1 MRLFFSSLLCLT
13 ALARGSPIVP
23 VKAVKSCQDYTVPLT
38 VTTLN
43 LKWALDTLETNEDA
57 AAYSIQ
63 GARRDAVTVF
73 QPVNPPTAP
82 ETAVYTVAGTFC
94 QPASGGN
101 GTVLLAT
108 HGGGYDRYYWDPSIQ
123 PENYSFVDYA
133 VARGYSIFYYDRVGL
148 GLSQSLSG
156 YVAQTSIH
164 TAVVRELVKV
174 IRSGKFGHP
183 PAKVA
188 LVGHSLGSAYS
199 NGVLNTDPAL
209 VDAAVLTGIA
219 YNVLPPPGGDTTRLA
234 KLEDPFRFGSFD
246 GGWTTWSDVYS
257 NIQSFFKPP
266 FYDRKVVQWT
276 EDNKQPTG
284 LLEGISIGA
293 ANFSS
298 PGFTG
303 PVMVLS
309 GEYDLIACGGYCPG
323 FLETGPSQVFPAA
336 KPLVTYI
343 QPKSGHAVNFALN
356 ATGSFEVITKFLKQN
371 GI

>member
-1 MRLFFSSLLCLT
+1 MSAFFLSLLSLT
-13 ALARGSPIVP
+13 TLVQSSPILS
-23 VKAVKSCQDYTVPLT
+23 VKTVKTCQEYNIPLNL
-38 VTTLN
+38 TTLN
-43 LKWALDTLETNEDA
+43 LKWALDPLETNEDA

-63 GARRDAVTVF
+63 GQRRDAMTVF
-73 QPVNPPTAP
+73 QPVTPPTAP

-123 PENYSFVDYA
+123 PENYSFVEYA

-148 GLSQSLSG
+148 GESQSVSG

-164 TAVVRELVKV
+164 TAVVKELVKV

-183 PAKVA
+183 PSKVA

-199 NGVLNTDPAL
+199 NGVLNSDPDL
-209 VDAAVLTGIA
+209 VDAAVLTGFA
-219 YNVLPPPGGDTTRLA
+219 YNVVPPSGGTTLLA
-234 KLEDPFRFGSFD
+234 KLEDPFRFGGLD
-246 GGWTTWSDVYS
+246 GGWTTWADVYS

-303 PVMVLS
+303 PVLILS

-356 ATGSFEVITKFLKQN
+356 ATGSFDVITKFLKQN